1 MDLARRRSE
10 LIAELEPFSD
20 HHERFQYV
28 IDRAKSAPA
37 LPADLKLEAFLIEGC
52 TSNLWLVPSLDDGV
66 CHFRCDADSLIT
78 KGVASLVC
86 EFYDGASPAEV
97 AATDADFTS
106 PRTAATASRTW
117 SARSALSAG
126 SPRVPDKPHRRGLRS
141 GICVLGICA
150 GDEGG

>member
-52 TSNLWLVPSLDDGV
+52 TSNGKKRKEMENREKV
-66 CHFRCDADSLIT
+66 
-78 KGVASLVC
+78 K
-86 EFYDGASPAEV
+86 EV
-97 AATDADFTS
+97 KAH
-106 PRTAATASRTW
+106 
-117 SARSALSAG
+117 
-126 SPRVPDKPHRRGLRS
+126 K
-141 GICVLGICA
+141 
-150 GDEGG
+150 